1 MKAIRRFLLVAIAAA
16 IALPLAAQ
24 APTPSDKGKSPG
36 LFQGP
41 KREKGEDEN
50 VRSVAGVVRNE
61 NDEVVEG
68 AVVKLKDTKSLRV
81 RSYITQKDG
90 VYRFHGLS
98 TNIDYALKADYKDQS
113 SEERTLSV
121 FDSRRQAVINLKL
134 ESPKEKAQK

>member
-1 MKAIRRFLLVAIAAA
+1 MRHLLLLTVCTW

-24 APTPSDKGKSPG
+24 APAPAERGKGG
-36 LFQGP
+36 LFGGSGGS
-41 KREKGEDEN
+41 KKDKNEDEN

-61 NDEVVEG
+61 DDNPVEG

-90 VYRFHGLS
+90 IYRFHGLS
-98 TNIDYALKADYKDQS
+98 TNIDYELRADHQGRS
-113 SEERTLSV
+113 SDEKTLSV

-134 ESPKEKAQK
+134 EPAKEKAEK

>member
-1 MKAIRRFLLVAIAAA
+1 MSVFRRLVLVAAGAAMVH
-16 IALPLAAQ
+16 PLAAQ
-24 APTPSDKGKSPG
+24 APTPSDKGKNPG

-41 KREKGEDEN
+41 KKEKGEDEN

-61 NDEVVEG
+61 NEEAVEG

-90 VYRFHGLS
+90 IYRFHGLS
-98 TNIDYALKADYKDQS
+98 TNIDYELKADYKDQS
-113 SEERTLSV
+113 SEDRTLSV

-134 ESPKEKAQK
+134 DPPKEKEK